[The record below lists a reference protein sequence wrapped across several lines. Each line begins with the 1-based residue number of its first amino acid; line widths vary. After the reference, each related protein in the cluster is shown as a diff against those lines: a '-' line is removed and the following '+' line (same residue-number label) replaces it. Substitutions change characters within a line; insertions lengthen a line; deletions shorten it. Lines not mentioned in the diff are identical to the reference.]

1 MLDVLNTPWIATV
14 LAGISWG
21 TLLGLRRKETRAA
34 LFLAALM
41 LIGHAVVAGIVCG
54 RRAPWLSAR
63 NGSEA
68 IWQLI
73 ALAPVIACFAAG
85 ETLKTLDRKTRL
97 CYAGCFLPA
106 AFFGLTRHIP
116 AIRFSLK
123 PEDLLSGRP
132 GVLITLAAGIGIVGT
147 LLILHGR
154 EAFRRREG
162 GRYVA
167 ALAAAI
173 LIPAAVSWVLRG
185 SFRCHIHHYF
195 WALLLL
201 FFFRYDTWFSRCA
214 QAVALGICVDG
225 FVSWGV
231 EPLWY
236 PL

>member
-1 MLDVLNTPWIATV
+1 MKDGNIKIIQTSRRRCFFRNEQPLMRFDVMNFEPHNFHNCSL
-14 LAGISWG
+14 
-21 TLLGLRRKETRAA
+21 TLE
-34 LFLAALM
+34 
-41 LIGHAVVAGIVCG
+41 I
-54 RRAPWLSAR
+54 
-63 NGSEA
+63 
-68 IWQLI
+68 
-73 ALAPVIACFAAG
+73 
-85 ETLKTLDRKTRL
+85 
-97 CYAGCFLPA
+97 
-106 AFFGLTRHIP
+106 
-116 AIRFSLK
+116 
-123 PEDLLSGRP
+123 
-132 GVLITLAAGIGIVGT
+132 AGIGIVGT